1 MFGRGRSQA
10 RKIEE
15 SSGKKWCTSIVARAV
30 PQRWHFFFR
39 SKTNIYIYS
48 ECDGARLKPKIVR
61 VSFFVLVIILVL
73 EDFSDVASFAKY
85 RLYLHF
91 SSKKKKTVFGRGATT
106 INTTTM

>member
-1 MFGRGRSQA
+1 MVHLYRST
-10 RKIEE
+10 RRPTE
-15 SSGKKWCTSIVARAV
+15 VA
-30 PQRWHFFFR
+30 FFF
-39 SKTNIYIYS
+39 SFKNKYIYIYS

-91 SSKKKKTVFGRGATT
+91 S
-106 INTTTM
+106 